1 MYYILI
7 ILFSFN
13 GHLCY
18 FYFLTVVN
26 NAIMNI
32 HVQVLCERY
41 VFHMSCTRGM
51 FRPVGWVRTLL
62 STSL

>member
-41 VFHMSCTRGM
+41 VFHFLG
-51 FRPVGWVRTLL
+51 
-62 STSL
+62 